1 MKHIRRAIALSGL
14 LLILTFSAAFGQS
27 NRQTIIH
34 IPFNF
39 TVGETSFTAG
49 KYVIQ
54 QNRKDSDVVW
64 MIRRTDNVGKAL
76 ILTRPVRANDT
87 VEETRLVF
95 HKYDDLYFLAE
106 FWTPGS
112 NSGREIQIS
121 NREKSLEKALAEKR
135 QDHVLI
141 DRGK

>member
-1 MKHIRRAIALSGL
+1 MKHVKKAFALSSL
-14 LLILTFSAAFGQS
+14 LVLLTFSAALGQS
-27 NRQTIIH
+27 DRQTIIH

-39 TVGETSFTAG
+39 TVGEKSFTAG

-54 QNRKDSDVVW
+54 QNRKDSDLVW
-64 MIRRTDNVGKAL
+64 VIRRKDNVGKAL
-76 ILTRPVRANDT
+76 ILTRPVRANET

-112 NSGREIQIS
+112 NTGREIQIS
-121 NREKSLEKALAEKR
+121 NREKALEKTLAEKR

>member
-1 MKHIRRAIALSGL
+1 MTHIRRAIALSGL
-14 LLILTFSAAFGQS
+14 LLLLTFSSALGQS
-27 NRQTIIH
+27 DRQTIIH

-39 TVGETSFTAG
+39 TVGEKSFTAG

-54 QNRKDSDVVW
+54 QNRKDSDLVW
-64 MIRRTDNVGKAL
+64 VIRRKDDVGKAL
-76 ILTRPVRANDT
+76 VLTRPVRANEN

-112 NSGREIQIS
+112 NTGREIQIS
-121 NREKSLEKALAEKR
+121 NREKSLERALAERR

>member
-14 LLILTFSAAFGQS
+14 LLLLTFSSALGQS
-27 NRQTIIH
+27 DRQTIIH

-39 TVGETSFTAG
+39 SVGEKAFTAG

-64 MIRRTDNVGKAL
+64 VIRRKDNVGKAL

-95 HKYDDLYFLAE
+95 HKYDDLYFLTE

-112 NSGREIQIS
+112 NTGREIQIS
-121 NREKSLEKALAEKR
+121 NREKALEKALAERR
-135 QDHVLI
+135 QDHILI

>member
-1 MKHIRRAIALSGL
+1 MKHMKKAFALPGL
-14 LLILTFSAAFGQS
+14 LVLLTFASALGQS
-27 NRQTIIH
+27 DRQTIIH

-39 TVGETSFTAG
+39 TVGEKAFTAG
-49 KYVIQ
+49 KYVIER
-54 QNRKDSDVVW
+54 NRKDSDTVYV
-64 MIRRTDNVGKAL
+64 IRRKDNVGKAL

-95 HKYDDLYFLAE
+95 HKYEDLYFLAE

-112 NSGREIQIS
+112 NTGREIQTS
-121 NREKSLEKALAEKR
+121 KREKSLEKAVAERR